1 MATSTTNGS
10 ATKPRSADD
19 VSTRAGEQI
28 SYEDLYK
35 RWEHGQWQA
44 TAIDFSED
52 RKGWQALEEIQRSSG
67 LWIYSMFFYGEDAV
81 TDGLSPYIDAAPKEE
96 QKYFLATQQV
106 DEARH
111 SVFFHR
117 FFKDVIGAGDT
128 LSAGLAF
135 TEQYLNWGYR
145 GVFGRLETM
154 ADELRRD
161 RSLPKFAQAIALYHL
176 VIEAAMAQPGQ
187 HYIEDYFTKAG
198 SMPGFSEGMH
208 NVSRD
213 EQRHIGF
220 GVKVLSELLAE
231 SDECKAAVNEL
242 MREVLPY
249 LTTVFVPPGWDERYT
264 TAYGF
269 TLEDIYSFG
278 MRSVE
283 AKWRAIGYPLDEMPP
298 GVYPF
303 DPAMPHRERAERQIK
318 LLKAGVLAEPGAPI
332 TATPEVQQIYFDV
345 VARSARTDAVDRPT
359 KIQWRFSDAEPFHVV
374 IGNGSSR
381 AERGLAPDADL
392 TLEASWADWIRVA
405 MRGESPAKAMLQ
417 RRLRPR
423 GSLRQLARM
432 GRIWE
437 PRNTG

>member
-1 MATSTTNGS
+1 MATATDGT
-10 ATKPRSADD
+10 ATKTRADD
-19 VSTRAGEQI
+19 VSARAGSQI
-28 SYEDLYK
+28 SYEDLYE
-35 RWEHGQWQA
+35 RWEHGQWKA
-44 TAIDFSED
+44 TDIDFTRD
-52 RKGWQALEEIQRSSG
+52 KAGWESLEEIQRESA

-117 FFKDVIGAGDT
+117 FFKEVIGAGDT

-135 TEQYLNWGYR
+135 TEKYLGWGYR

-154 ADELRRD
+154 ADELRHD
-161 RSLPKFAQAIALYHL
+161 RSLPKFAQAITLYHL
-176 VIEAAMAQPGQ
+176 IIEASMAQPGQ
-187 HYIEDYFTKAG
+187 HYIEDYFTESGA
-198 SMPGFSEGMH
+198 MPGFSEGMR
-208 NVSRD
+208 NVARD

-231 SDECKAAVNEL
+231 SEECKAAVVEL

-249 LTTVFVPPGWDERYT
+249 LTSTFVPPGWDERYT
-264 TAYGF
+264 TSYGF

-283 AKWRAIGYPLDEMPP
+283 AKWRAIGYPLEEMPP

-303 DPAMPHRERAERQIK
+303 DPESSHKERAQNQIK
-318 LLKAGVLAEPGAPI
+318 LLKAGVLGEPGLQVE
-332 TATPEVQQIYFDV
+332 ATPEVQDIYFDV
-345 VARSARTDAVDRPT
+345 IARSARADAVDRQT
-359 KIQWRFSDAEPFHVV
+359 KIQWRFSDAEPYHVV
-374 IGNGSSR
+374 IDNGSTQ
-381 AERGLAPDADL
+381 AERGIAPDADL
-392 TLEASWADWIRVA
+392 TLETSWADWIDIS
-405 MRGESPAKAMLQ
+405 MHGESPAKAML
-417 RRLRPR
+417 RRKLRPR

-432 GRIWE
+432 GQIWE
-437 PRNTG
+437 PRSRA